1 MKKSTVV
8 KIQTHHN
15 PDRFDLWLLLEKGYH
30 VGTWTAI
37 NISRWTG
44 RVFMIEEYQF
54 TQEQS

>member
-30 VGTWTAI
+30 DGTWMAT
-37 NISRWTG
+37 NISHLTG
-44 RVFMIEEYQF
+44 RVFMIEEWEF
-54 TQEQS
+54 MEVK